1 MMNLLALSL
10 VLGSQVVA
18 GVWSPSPEKK
28 LEGED
33 VIVREGHSRV
43 IIVETYD
50 EDGQHNTKVSFSPPN
65 KQHDGFVDSNKDM
78 MIKEASSVLP
88 NLGRG
93 ISPDGK
99 TSGGGGGR
107 HTAGELICDAFGKC
121 RHKLADAI
129 GKATD
134 KVSETAEE
142 AKEKIAEKVH
152 EDVAMKSHMAHKAK
166 ETVKEKTQ
174 DVKEGTKEAIGKAK
188 ETGKQTMEAGKEA
201 IDMAK
206 ETETTI
212 GSHIASNVSE
222 KIEDVRLN
230 AAEMVKEAKETTE
243 HAIKRAKTGA
253 NKILDLVRN
262 MVSLDSLMGIA
273 NLLGFATAY
282 GTGMWVTFASSY
294 VLAELLP
301 RQQFAL
307 VQSKTYPVYFRVM
320 ASGIGLALLGHILGH
335 RSRVFSSKAD
345 MFQAYNL
352 LSSLLMVLFNA
363 LYLKPRATKAMFERM
378 RLEKEEGR
386 GRESSASEPKRVV
399 EKPPATAKTA
409 TSEAPSPAVAASA
422 EQEALRSR
430 MAELRERLKRLNTN
444 SSFLNVLALMALTW
458 HLVYLG
464 QRLGVAC

>member
-10 VLGSQVVA
+10 VLGSLVVA
-18 GVWSPSPEKK
+18 GVWSPLPEKK

-33 VIVREGHSRV
+33 VIVREDHNRI

-65 KQHDGFVDSNKDM
+65 KQHDGFIDSTKDM

-88 NLGRG
+88 NLGQG

-107 HTAGELICDAFGKC
+107 HTAK
-121 RHKLADAI
+121 
-129 GKATD
+129 
-134 KVSETAEE
+134 E

-152 EDVAMKSHMAHKAK
+152 EDVAMKRHMAHKAK
-166 ETVKEKTQ
+166 ETVKEKTK

-206 ETETTI
+206 ETGTTI
-212 GSHIASNVSE
+212 GSHIALNVSE
-222 KIEDVRLN
+222 KIEDVRQN
-230 AAEMVKEAKETTE
+230 AAEMAKEAKETTE
-243 HAIKRAKTGA
+243 HATKRAKTGA

-262 MVSLDSLMGIA
+262 MVMLDSLMGIA

-307 VQSKTYPVYFRVM
+307 VQSKTYPCLFQE
-320 ASGIGLALLGHILGH
+320 
-335 RSRVFSSKAD
+335 

-363 LYLKPRATKAMFERM
+363 LYLEPRATKAMFERM

-399 EKPPATAKTA
+399 EKPHATAKTA
-409 TSEAPSPAVAASA
+409 TTEAPSPAVAASA

-464 QRLGVAC
+464 